1 MILVTNDSGL
11 DQGSG
16 SKGGKK
22 QWDSRWNLKV
32 EPLRFA
38 KGLEIG
44 YKKERSDCKLLSLQT
59 VKVKLQLPE
68 IEKSVGGAGLQ
79 G

>member
-1 MILVTNDSGL
+1 MILVTNGSGL

-22 QWDSRWNLKV
+22 WWDSRWNSKV

-44 YKKERSDCKLLSLQT
+44 YKKRKE
-59 VKVKLQLPE
+59 
-68 IEKSVGGAGLQ
+68 
-79 G
+79 